1 MDGNAQVISQ
11 AEALLAELPAI
22 TRPVVARYFRQHFKI
37 DLKSDNSPVTIADK
51 LVEAEIRQAI
61 TSAFSF
67 PDMACDIIGE
77 EQGGEA
83 NSRYCWVIDPIDGTR
98 AFVVGRP
105 IFGTL
110 VAFVDNGQAV
120 AGLIDMPMLDEA
132 YLGGADGAVL
142 VSAGKTQQIN
152 SSNVTSIEQ
161 AHIATTSPDAFSPDG
176 LKLFDR
182 LSTQAAGRHY
192 GGDCYNYAL
201 LGAGHLDIVM
211 EHQLAPHDMMALVAV
226 LNGAGATVTDWS
238 GRPVT
243 LDNDGSILAA
253 ATAELHQQALDIINS

>member
-11 AEALLAELPAI
+11 AKALLAELPTI
-22 TRPVVARYFRQHFKI
+22 TRPVVSHYFRHHFRV

-61 TSAFSF
+61 TSAFSS

-142 VSAGKTQQIN
+142 VTPERHSR
-152 SSNVTSIEQ
+152 SI
-161 AHIATTSPDAFSPDG
+161 A
-176 LKLFDR
+176 R
-182 LSTQAAGRHY
+182 
-192 GGDCYNYAL
+192 
-201 LGAGHLDIVM
+201 M
-211 EHQLAPHDMMALVAV
+211 
-226 LNGAGATVTDWS
+226 
-238 GRPVT
+238 
-243 LDNDGSILAA
+243 
-253 ATAELHQQALDIINS
+253 